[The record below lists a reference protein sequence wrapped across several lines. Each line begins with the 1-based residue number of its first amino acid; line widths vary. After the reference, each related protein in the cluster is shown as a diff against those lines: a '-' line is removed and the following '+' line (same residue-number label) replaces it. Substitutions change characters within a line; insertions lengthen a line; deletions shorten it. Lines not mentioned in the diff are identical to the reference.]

1 MSFNF
6 LKQVSKKE
14 LKAQLDIQMQNNK
27 ILREALRMEQQ
38 DNKANQ
44 LEIKKLKDKIEKL
57 KENVREAYNEKEGK

>member
-44 LEIKKLKDKIEKL
+44 REIKKLKDKVEKL
-57 KENVREAYNEKEGK
+57 KKNVREAYNGKEN

>member
-14 LKAQLDIQMQNNK
+14 LKTQLDIQMQNNK

-44 LEIKKLKDKIEKL
+44 LEIKKLKEKIEKL
-57 KENVREAYNEKEGK
+57 KKNVRKSYNEKEV

>member
-1 MSFNF
+1 MAFNF

-57 KENVREAYNEKEGK
+57 KKNVRVAYNEKKGK

>member
-1 MSFNF
+1 MAFNF

-14 LKAQLDIQMQNNK
+14 LKSQLDIQMQNNK

-44 LEIKKLKDKIEKL
+44 LEIKKLKEKIEKL
-57 KENVREAYNEKEGK
+57 KKNVREAYNEKEEK